1 MIHTIDELTDQF
13 KVLTEEEIRLKNYF
27 QSYGKI
33 LDDRYY
39 DLLGNFDTTTKDQ
52 MILEDIKQENR
63 IILEDSV
70 FDPKFDISIIKHP
83 KYLFVG
89 NHSHDFF
96 EIVYVISGSCHQTIQ
111 SGEKSEKL
119 KLREGNV
126 LVIPPSVTHS
136 IAVDDESTV
145 MNILLRRSTFN
156 NIFFKN
162 IPGESI
168 LQNFFTE
175 ILYSHEHPTYI
186 LFNSIY
192 RSKIYNTFANLYLE
206 YLNHSTKKY
215 SSNAMNV
222 QLELFLIYLLSESEN
237 DIILSN
243 GYNEGAA
250 QIPSIINFI
259 EKHYTDITVNEIAE
273 HFNYN
278 PNYLGKLFKKN
289 TNSTLS
295 EVIINIRLNHA
306 KDLLIKSNTSVEEI
320 AFLVGYSNV
329 SSFIR
334 SFKKSFDLTPSR
346 FRQKA
351 KY

>member
-1 MIHTIDELTDQF
+1 MIHTVDELTEHF
-13 KVLTEEEIRLKNYF
+13 KVLTEEEIRLKKYY

-39 DLLGNFDTTTKDQ
+39 DLLGSFETTMKDQ
-52 MILEDIKQENR
+52 MILDDIKQENR
-63 IILEDSV
+63 TILEDSV

-96 EIVYVISGSCHQTIQ
+96 EIVYVISGSCLQTIQ
-111 SGEKSEKL
+111 SGELIEKI
-119 KLREGNV
+119 KLIEGNV
-126 LVIPPSVTHS
+126 LVIPPKVTHS

-145 MNILLRRSTFN
+145 INILLRRSTFN
-156 NIFFKN
+156 SIFFRN
-162 IPGESI
+162 IPNESI

-186 LFNSIY
+186 LFNSTY
-192 RSKIYNTFANLYLE
+192 KSKIYNTFAFLYLE
-206 YLNHSTKKY
+206 YLNHGTKKY
-215 SSNAMNV
+215 SSSAMNT

-243 GYNEGAA
+243 GYKEGAA
-250 QIPSIINFI
+250 QIPSIISFI
-259 EKHYTDITVNEIAE
+259 ELHYTDITVNQIAE
-273 HFNYN
+273 HFNYH

-289 TNSTLS
+289 TNNTLS

-306 KDLLIKSNTSVEEI
+306 KELLIKSNTSVEEI

-334 SFKKSFDLTPSR
+334 SFKKSFNLTPSK
-346 FRQKA
+346 FRRKA